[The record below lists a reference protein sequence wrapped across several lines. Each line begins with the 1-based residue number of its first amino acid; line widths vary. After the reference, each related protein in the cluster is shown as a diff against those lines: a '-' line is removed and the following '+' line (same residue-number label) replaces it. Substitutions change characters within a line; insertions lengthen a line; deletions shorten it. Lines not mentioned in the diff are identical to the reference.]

1 MSRIAY
7 RYAKSL
13 LDLCIERKE
22 VEAVSKDMA
31 MLHSTLMAS
40 RDLELMLK
48 SPVVKGD
55 TKLKVMDKVFQ
66 SNIHTTTNQFIH
78 LMTEKGREAFLKEIA
93 ESFSALVR
101 KHNNEVLAF
110 VTTAEVMS
118 ESTRQAILNKAQSL
132 TTETVTIQEKVD
144 ADLIG
149 GFIIRVGDKQLDA
162 SIASQIKQ
170 LKRDFSENE
179 YVSEI

>member
-1 MSRIAY
+1 MSRISY

-31 MLHSTLMAS
+31 MLHSTLIAS
-40 RDLELMLK
+40 RDLDLMLK

-55 TKLKVMDKVFQ
+55 TKLKVMDKIFQ
-66 SNIHTTTNQFIH
+66 SNIHATTNQFIH

-93 ESFSALVR
+93 ESFVALVR
-101 KHNNEVLAF
+101 KHNNEVLAY
-110 VTTAEVMS
+110 VTTADVMND
-118 ESTRQAILNKAQSL
+118 STRQAILNKAQSL
-132 TTETVTIQEKVD
+132 TTEKVTIQERID
-144 ADLIG
+144 ASLVG

-179 YVSEI
+179 YVSEL

>member
-31 MLHSTLMAS
+31 MLHATILAS

-55 TKLKVMDKVFQ
+55 TKLKVLDKVFQ
-66 SNIHTTTNQFIH
+66 SNIHATTHQFIH
-78 LMTEKGREAFLKEIA
+78 LMTEKGRESFLKGIA
-93 ESFSALVR
+93 ESFTSLVR
-101 KHNNEVLAF
+101 KHNNEVLAY
-110 VTTAEVMS
+110 VTTAETMNDT
-118 ESTRQAILNKAQSL
+118 TRQAILSKAQSL
-132 TTETVTIQEKVD
+132 TSEKVTIQEKVD
-144 ADLIG
+144 AALIG

-179 YVSEI
+179 YVSEL

>member
-1 MSRIAY
+1 
-7 RYAKSL
+7 
-13 LDLCIERKE
+13 
-22 VEAVSKDMA
+22 
-31 MLHSTLMAS
+31 
-40 RDLELMLK
+40 
-48 SPVVKGD
+48 
-55 TKLKVMDKVFQ
+55 
-66 SNIHTTTNQFIH
+66 
-78 LMTEKGREAFLKEIA
+78 LKEIA

-110 VTTAEVMS
+110 VTTAEVMN

-144 ADLIG
+144 SDLIG